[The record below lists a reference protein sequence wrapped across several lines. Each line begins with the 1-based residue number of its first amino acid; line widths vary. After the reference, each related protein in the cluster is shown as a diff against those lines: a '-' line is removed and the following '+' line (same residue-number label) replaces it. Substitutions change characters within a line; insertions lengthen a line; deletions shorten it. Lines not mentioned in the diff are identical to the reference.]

1 MNGEGEATPISALRA
16 AAIAFRTRPKS
27 VVAQNR
33 LGDELIQL
41 RQVIDVLEV
50 EFAEIAGAFA
60 ATDEYELQGSV
71 SPIEWIRH
79 NCKVSGR
86 TAADRVSV
94 GEQSERLRRSVDA
107 VENGRIGFAHLVVM
121 SRTARALD
129 NSATGGGF
137 DESPLLQAAQHLS
150 VGRFGHYC
158 HHARHAADPEGV
170 VRDEFAAVE
179 WRELHLQTCED
190 GLVSVSGTLDGAG
203 GAALRTAL
211 EPLARRCGVDDQ
223 RRRSRRMAD
232 ALVEL
237 ATNALDTGAVP
248 QRASQ
253 RAHLQVTCSVET
265 LLGLA
270 GAPAAE
276 MEFALPISAKAV
288 ERISCDSNVTRILLA
303 EDSAVID
310 VGRSHRVVA
319 GSTRR
324 ALNARDKC
332 CRWPGCDRPA
342 SMTAAHHIKHWA
354 HGGRTDLSNLVLLCH
369 RHHWM
374 VHEGGWQ
381 LVRSEGDALLT
392 IPPRVDLDH
401 LARGPDR
408 ARAA

>member
-1 MNGEGEATPISALRA
+1 MSALIDA
-16 AAIAFRTRPKS
+16 TLSFCARPKS
-27 VVAQNR
+27 PAAQDR
-33 LGDELIQL
+33 LGDDLIQM
-41 RQVIDVLEV
+41 RQVIDILEV
-50 EFAEIAGAFA
+50 EFAEVSGAFA
-60 ATDEYELQGSV
+60 ATDEYEIQGSV

-79 NCKVSGR
+79 NCKTSGR
-86 TAADRVSV
+86 TAADRVCV
-94 GEQSERLRRSVDA
+94 GEQLDRLPRSVDA
-107 VENGRIGFAHLVVM
+107 VEDGRIGFAHLVVM
-121 SRTARALD
+121 SRTARALG
-129 NSATGGGF
+129 NSTTSVAF
-137 DESPLLQAAQHLS
+137 DESVLLQAAEELS
-150 VGRFGHYC
+150 VGRFGHFC
-158 HHARHAADPEGV
+158 HHARHAVDPQGI
-170 VRDEFAAVE
+170 VRDEVAAVE
-179 WRELHLQTCED
+179 WRELHLQACED

-223 RRRSRRMAD
+223 RRHPRRMAD

-253 RAHLQVTCSVET
+253 RAHLQVTCTVET

-276 MEFALPISAKAV
+276 MEFALPVSATALK
-288 ERISCDSNVTRILLA
+288 RISCDSNVTRILLA

-354 HGGRTDLSNLVLLCH
+354 QGGRTDLSNLLLLCH

-392 IPPRVDLDH
+392 IPPRMDLNH
-401 LARGPDR
+401 RARGPDR